1 MNGACRS
8 ALQYAENET
17 VIFSDTGAP
26 GAVTNM
32 FFGGQ
37 FGLPG
42 AKTGGVG
49 YRESVRACD
58 RRADCAVTDVTAAA
72 KPRLT

>member
-1 MNGACRS
+1 M
-8 ALQYAENET
+8 
-17 VIFSDTGAP
+17 IFSDTGEP

-37 FGLPG
+37 FDLPG

-49 YRESVRACD
+49 YRECHTIGLS
-58 RRADCAVTDVTAAA
+58 TA
-72 KPRLT
+72 R

>member
-1 MNGACRS
+1 VPARCLRPTAPLWLMNGACRS

-37 FGLPG
+37 FDLPG

-49 YRESVRACD
+49 YRESVRACL
-58 RRADCAVTDVTAAA
+58 RPTS
-72 KPRLT
+72 

>member
-1 MNGACRS
+1 MRS
-8 ALQYAENET
+8 CHPRLSPRRTFLQYAENET
-17 VIFSDTGAP
+17 VIFSDTGEP

-37 FGLPG
+37 FDLPG

-49 YRESVRACD
+49 YRECHTIGLS
-58 RRADCAVTDVTAAA
+58 TA
-72 KPRLT
+72 R